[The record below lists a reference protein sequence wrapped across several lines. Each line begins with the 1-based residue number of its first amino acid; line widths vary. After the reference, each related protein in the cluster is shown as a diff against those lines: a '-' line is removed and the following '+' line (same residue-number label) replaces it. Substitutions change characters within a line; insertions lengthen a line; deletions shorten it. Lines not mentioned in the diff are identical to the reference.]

1 MTNQNPR
8 GGTELQFEY
17 LRKHVDSKLLDQ
29 FQICTSVPESIP
41 LSLTKINVLWQKNS
55 YDQPNLAPWFKD
67 KSNHDKY
74 DWYVF
79 NSNWNFEKF
88 RMMFN
93 IPLNKS
99 LVIKNGVGDIEPI
112 STTYKKG
119 DPIKIIHHCTPW
131 RGLSVLLGAM
141 QLVKNPLITLDVY
154 SSTEVYGKRF
164 HEQTDDQYKELYE
177 QARQLP
183 NVNYIG
189 YKPNEYIKENL
200 HKYDMFVY
208 PSIWEETFC
217 ISLIEA
223 MAAGLYCV
231 TTNYGALF
239 ETGGEFPMYIPYSD
253 NHESLAIKFAAGID
267 VAAQSLQAS
276 GIKDHLQMQIDYV
289 NRFYDWKIKA
299 ISWTRFLQGALN
311 EKNLGK

>member
-17 LRKHVDSKLLDQ
+17 LRKHVDPQLLNQ

-41 LSLTKINVLWQKNS
+41 LSLTKINILWQKNS

-88 RMMFN
+88 RMMFD

-119 DPIKIIHHCTPW
+119 DSIKIIHHCTPW

-189 YKPNEYIKENL
+189 YKPNEYIKEHL
-200 HKYDMFVY
+200 KDYRLFVY

-217 ISLIEA
+217 ISLLEA

-231 TTNYGALF
+231 TTNFGALF
-239 ETGGEFPMYIPYSD
+239 ETGAEFPMYIPYSND
-253 NHESLAIKFAAGID
+253 YHSLARRFAEGIE
-267 VAAQSLQAS
+267 VAAKSLEVD
-276 GIKDHLQMQIDYV
+276 GINDHLKVQRDYV
-289 NRFYDWKIKA
+289 NRFYNWKVKS
-299 ISWTRFLQGALN
+299 ISWQRFLQGALN
-311 EKNLGK
+311 AKQ

>member
-17 LRKHVDSKLLDQ
+17 LRKYVDPKLLDQ
-29 FQICTSVPESIP
+29 VQICTSVPEKIP
-41 LSLTKINVLWQKNS
+41 LHPTKLNILWEKNS
-55 YDQPNLAPWFKD
+55 YDQSNLAPWFKD
-67 KSNHDKY
+67 KSNHHKY

-79 NSNWNFEKF
+79 NSNWSFEKF
-88 RMMFN
+88 TQAFDL
-93 IPLNKS
+93 PTEKC
-99 LVIKNGVGDIEPI
+99 LVIKNGVDTIEPI
-112 STTYKKG
+112 STIYKKG

-141 QLVKNPLITLDVY
+141 QLVKNSLISLDVY
-154 SSTEVYGKRF
+154 SSTEVYGKNF
-164 HEQTDDQYKELYE
+164 HDQTDDQYKALYD

-189 YKPNEYIKENL
+189 YKPNEYIKQHL
-200 HKYDMFVY
+200 KDYRLFVY

-231 TTNYGALF
+231 STNYGALY
-239 ETGGEFPMYIPYSD
+239 ETGAEFPMYIPYS
-253 NHESLAIKFAAGID
+253 NNYESLARKFAQGIE
-267 VAAQSLQAS
+267 VAAQSLEAP
-276 GIKDHLQMQIDYV
+276 GIQDHLKMQRDYV
-289 NRFYDWKIKA
+289 NRFYNWNVKS
-299 ISWTRFLQGALN
+299 ISWTRFLEGAIN
-311 EKNLGK
+311 AK

>member
-17 LRKHVDSKLLDQ
+17 LRKHVDPQLLNQ

-41 LSLTKINVLWQKNS
+41 LAKDKINILWQKNS

-67 KSNHDKY
+67 KSNHHKY

-88 RMMFN
+88 RMMFD

-112 STTYKKG
+112 ATTYKKG

-189 YKPNEYIKENL
+189 YKPNEYIKEHL
-200 HKYDMFVY
+200 KDYRLFVY

-217 ISLIEA
+217 ISLLEA
-223 MAAGLYCV
+223 MAAGLYCI
-231 TTNYGALF
+231 TTNFGALF
-239 ETGGEFPMYIPYSD
+239 ETGAEFPMYIPYSND
-253 NHESLAIKFAAGID
+253 YHSLARRFAEGIE
-267 VAAQSLQAS
+267 VAAKSLEVD
-276 GIKDHLQMQIDYV
+276 GINDHLKVQRDYV
-289 NRFYDWKIKA
+289 NRFYNWNVKG
-299 ISWTRFLQGALN
+299 ISWQRFLQGALN
-311 EKNLGK
+311 AKQ